1 MQIHVNGVLINY
13 ELEGSDDAP
22 CVTFSHSLACD
33 LTMWEDQAAFL
44 RERYRVLRYDVR
56 GHGGSEGTEGAYNF
70 DMLIDDAVGL
80 WDSLGIK
87 KSHWIGL
94 SLGAMIG
101 YGLALKH
108 PDRLVT
114 MIACDG
120 RADAPPTYADYFG
133 ERIRITR
140 EQGMKGLVE
149 STVTRW
155 FTDKSIAEKLPVID
169 KMRNMILHTNPLG
182 HIGCC
187 EAIRILA
194 YGARLG
200 GIKVPTLVV
209 GGAED
214 VGAPPEVLR
223 EIHKAI
229 PGSEQAVIPEAGHI
243 SNVENPSVF
252 NTAIGEFLARH

>member
-1 MQIHVNGVLINY
+1 MQIHANGVSINY
-13 ELEGSDDAP
+13 ELAGSEDAP

-33 LTMWEDQAAFL
+33 LAMWDDQAAFL
-44 RERYRVLRYDVR
+44 RKRYRVLRYDVR
-56 GHGGSEGTEGAYNF
+56 GHGGSEATEGAYNF

-94 SLGAMIG
+94 SLGAMTG

-120 RADAPPTYADYFG
+120 RADAAPTYADYFG

-149 STVTRW
+149 PTVTRW
-155 FTDKSIAEKLPVID
+155 FTDKSLTENLPVID

-187 EAIRILA
+187 EAIRTLA

-209 GGAED
+209 CGAED
-214 VGAPPEVLR
+214 VGAPPEVMR

-229 PGSEQAVIPEAGHI
+229 PGSEQVVIPGAGHI

-252 NTAIGEFLARH
+252 NVAMGEFLARH